1 MRKTARVKRAVLIAW
16 VSAALMLL
24 GLSVGCAGYR
34 AGAGSLYPPDIQTV
48 YVPIFESDSFRRTL
62 GERLTEAVMKE
73 IELKTPY
80 KVVGSPQADSVLTGR
95 ILNDTKRVIIEDPN
109 DQPRESETNLVV
121 QVSWTDRKTA
131 MIVEGGTVPIPPSL
145 IQLSASGMLVPE
157 YGQSVATSHQDAIQ
171 AMAEQIVALME
182 APW

>member
-1 MRKTARVKRAVLIAW
+1 MKQTHLARLGR
-16 VSAALMLL
+16 SAAQVSTFAAVVLALA
-24 GLSVGCAGYR
+24 GCAGYR
-34 AGAGSLYPPDIQTV
+34 AGAGTLYPPDIQTV

-80 KVVGSPQADSVLTGR
+80 KVVGSPQADSILTGR
-95 ILNDTKRVIIEDPN
+95 IINETKRVIVEDPN

-131 MIVEGGTVPIPPSL
+131 MIVDGGAVAIPPSL
-145 IQLSASGMLVPE
+145 VQLSQSGKLVPE
-157 YGQSVATSHQDAIQ
+157 YGQSVATSHQQAIQ
-171 AMAEQIVALME
+171 QMAEQIVALME
-182 APW
+182 CPW